1 MDDLISRTAAIEVL
15 KDEWVGVPVYYLCG
29 EDIFEY
35 SKLRIESLP
44 STQPERKRGKWT
56 RHFDG
61 NEWYWY
67 CSSCKEQW
75 YEEDLWMG
83 GNSFPN
89 FCPNCGCRMEEGDSE

>member
-44 STQPERKRGKWT
+44 STQPERKRGEWI
-56 RHFDG
+56 FDG
-61 NEWYWY
+61 DCLI
-67 CSSCKEQW
+67 CSECNKAYTFIGS
-75 YEEDLWMG
+75 
-83 GNSFPN
+83 N
-89 FCPNCGCRMEEGDSE
+89 FCPNCGADMRGEQDE